1 MATATPIATRPCC
14 RSCQLRF
21 TVLASTYLTACPEC
35 DAPLIA
41 ADSPASLVGFQL
53 FDPLGLAAT
62 LPEALAVALPTRPI
76 VSDRPERRP

>member
-1 MATATPIATRPCC
+1 MTRPCC

-35 DAPLIA
+35 GVRLDS
-41 ADSPASLVGFQL
+41 ADGPGSLVGYRL

-76 VSDRPERRP
+76 VSGRPEPRP